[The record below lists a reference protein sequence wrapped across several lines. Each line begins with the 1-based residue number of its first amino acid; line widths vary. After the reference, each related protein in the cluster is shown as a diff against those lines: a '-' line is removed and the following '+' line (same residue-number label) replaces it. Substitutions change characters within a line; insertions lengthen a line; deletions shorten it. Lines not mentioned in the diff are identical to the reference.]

1 MFHVETNQRTN
12 MNYNVI
18 IKVKGQN
25 YIFTKSI
32 YQFINYNVLIHH
44 FFLVIIITWKKCF
57 GFFESSSL

>member
-32 YQFINYNVLIHH
+32 YQFINYNVWIHLI
-44 FFLVIIITWKKCF
+44 FLVIIITWKKCF